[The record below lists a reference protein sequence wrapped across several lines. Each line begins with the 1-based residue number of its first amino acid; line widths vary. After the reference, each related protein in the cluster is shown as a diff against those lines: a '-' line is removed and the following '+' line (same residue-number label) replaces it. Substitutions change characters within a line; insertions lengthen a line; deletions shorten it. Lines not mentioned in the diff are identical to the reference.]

1 MQRGTIHERLL
12 VFLLRFGGCIML
24 TAFGAMLL
32 PVEWMAA
39 THRWLGLGD
48 FPASPLVDYLTR
60 SIAALYGFNGGIRL
74 LVSGDV
80 RRYSVVV
87 AYLAVMDIVLGV
99 LLLAIDWHAGLPL
112 YWTLGEGPPL
122 VLMGAVLL
130 HLLRRVSPASRR
142 T

>member
-1 MQRGTIHERLL
+1 MQRRTIHERLL
-12 VFLLRFGGCIML
+12 VFLLRFGGCMML
-24 TAFGAMLL
+24 TAFAAMLL

-39 THRWLGLGD
+39 SHRWLGLGD

-60 SIAALYGFNGGIRL
+60 SIAALYGFHGGIRL

-80 RRYSVVV
+80 RRYSGVV
-87 AYLAVMDIVLGV
+87 AYLAVMDLVLGV

-122 VLMGAVLL
+122 VAMGAILL
-130 HLLRRVSPASRR
+130 HLLRRVFPVSRR
-142 T
+142 P

>member
-1 MQRGTIHERLL
+1 MQRGTVHERLL
-12 VFLLRFGGCIML
+12 VFLLRFGGCVML
-24 TAFGAMLL
+24 MAFAAMLW

-48 FPASPLVDYLTR
+48 FPTSPLVDYLTR

-80 RRYSVVV
+80 RRYSAVV
-87 AYLAVMDIVLGV
+87 AYLAVMDLVLGV

-122 VLMGAVLL
+122 VLMGAILL
-130 HLLRRVSPASRR
+130 YLLRRASRAWSR
-142 T
+142 P

>member
-60 SIAALYGFNGGIRL
+60 SLAALYGFNGGIRL

-87 AYLAVMDIVLGV
+87 AYLAVMDLVLGV

-122 VLMGAVLL
+122 VLMGAILL
-130 HLLRRVSPASRR
+130 HLLRRVSLTSRR
-142 T
+142 P

>member
-1 MQRGTIHERLL
+1 MRRGTIHERLL
-12 VFLLRFGGCIML
+12 VFLLRLGGCIML

-32 PVEWMAA
+32 PVEWMAV

-48 FPASPLVDYLTR
+48 FPTSPLVDYLTR

-80 RRYSVVV
+80 RRYAVVV
-87 AYLAVMDIVLGV
+87 AYLAVMDLVLGV

-122 VLMGAVLL
+122 VVMGAILL
-130 HLLRRVSPASRR
+130 HLLRRVCPASRR
-142 T
+142 P

>member
-24 TAFGAMLL
+24 SAFGAMLL

-87 AYLAVMDIVLGV
+87 AYLAVMDLVLGV

-112 YWTLGEGPPL
+112 YWTLAEGPPL
-122 VLMGAVLL
+122 VVMGAILL
-130 HLLRRVSPASRR
+130 HLLRRVCPTSRR
-142 T
+142 P